1 MKRNWAAGGME
12 GLLENADPES
22 LLVKGSLRL
31 RRDGEGASFKTGLE
45 EIFLYLEG
53 RERCE

>member
-12 GLLENADPES
+12 GLLENADSES

-31 RRDGEGASFKTGLE
+31 RRGGEGASFKPGSE
-45 EIFLYLEG
+45 EIFLSLEG